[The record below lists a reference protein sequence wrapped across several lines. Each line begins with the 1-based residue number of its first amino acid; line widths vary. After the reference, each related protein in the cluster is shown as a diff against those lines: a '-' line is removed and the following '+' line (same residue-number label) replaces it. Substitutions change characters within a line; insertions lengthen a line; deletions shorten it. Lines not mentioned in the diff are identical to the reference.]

1 MRVCVCVCVCVC
13 ACVCVCVLRM
23 LKVIP
28 FQVPMTLFVLLVA
41 VAKEEFLL
49 VLNSDSALSIQQ

>member
-1 MRVCVCVCVCVC
+1 MRACVCV
-13 ACVCVCVLRM
+13 CVCVCVLRM